1 MLQSLGL
8 QRVGHNLAI
17 EQQQYVQNGKYMGEN
32 KAGVLRGC
40 NLKHSHS
47 QRRPGRGKMTTEPD
61 NEGDYR
67 PHGHLW
73 ESIPKEGKSANDL
86 GKNVAGVLK
95 NNDSVAGVE

>member
-8 QRVGHNLAI
+8 QRVGHNLAT

-47 QRRPGRGKMTTEPD
+47 QRRPGRGKMTTETG
-61 NEGDYR
+61 N
-67 PHGHLW
+67 
-73 ESIPKEGKSANDL
+73 
-86 GKNVAGVLK
+86 
-95 NNDSVAGVE
+95 